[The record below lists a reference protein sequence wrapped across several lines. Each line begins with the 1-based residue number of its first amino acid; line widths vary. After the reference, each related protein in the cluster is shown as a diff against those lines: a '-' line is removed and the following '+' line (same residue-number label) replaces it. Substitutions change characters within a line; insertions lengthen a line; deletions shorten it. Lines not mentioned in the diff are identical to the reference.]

1 MIKSAESLIIPN
13 SSSEMLKDFGDINM
27 EKLIDLNKN
36 IKKGLAE
43 HIRSEKRWENLL
55 EKAFLIEDIIS
66 SRNSSE
72 RKIKSTFWIDKKGFF
87 HGIMEQISNKKTFKQ
102 KLFKKLILK

>member
-1 MIKSAESLIIPN
+1 MIKSAEYSIQPN
-13 SSSEMLKDFGDINM
+13 STSETLKDFGDINLQT
-27 EKLIDLNKN
+27 LIELNKN

-55 EKAFLIEDIIS
+55 EKAFLIEDIIN

-72 RKIKSTFWIDKKGFF
+72 RKIKSTFWIERKGFF
-87 HGIMEQISNKKTFKQ
+87 HGLMEQISN
-102 KLFKKLILK
+102 

>member
-1 MIKSAESLIIPN
+1 MIKSAEYAIIPN
-13 SSSEMLKDFGDINM
+13 SIPETLKDFGDINL

-55 EKAFLIEDIIS
+55 EKAFLIEDVIS

-72 RKIKSTFWIDKKGFF
+72 RKIKSTFWIDRKGFF
-87 HGIMEQISNKKTFKQ
+87 HGLVEQISN
-102 KLFKKLILK
+102 